1 MGRIIPPHALNSKQD
16 FFHCA
21 HVQSARL
28 ILAMPIQTNQTH
40 IEESNNQERTHN
52 RERPLIHLNKVDG
65 MSVIQL
71 NKREKG
77 NMLVKY
83 FEK

>member
-1 MGRIIPPHALNSKQD
+1 
-16 FFHCA
+16 
-21 HVQSARL
+21 
-28 ILAMPIQTNQTH
+28 MPIQTNQTH